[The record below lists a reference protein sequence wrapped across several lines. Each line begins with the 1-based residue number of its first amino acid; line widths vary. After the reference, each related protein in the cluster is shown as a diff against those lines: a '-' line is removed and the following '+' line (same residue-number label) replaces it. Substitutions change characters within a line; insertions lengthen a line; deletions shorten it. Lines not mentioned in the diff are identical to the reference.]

1 MSAYEVRDELFLWW
15 LQRPRAPVLIGTLRL
30 VRALQGVSLQYAPG
44 WVRAGFPLSEDLP
57 LVETEQLPS
66 ARETAAGAVEDARP
80 DRWGE
85 RVIRFIEKPPRLSIL
100 EYLYYAGDERFG
112 AMGVSTS
119 VQSYVP
125 APSRPMPRLA
135 DVEAIHEAVRKVLAN
150 EPVPEEQRR
159 LILPGGTLGGARPKA
174 LIEID
179 GSQWVVKFSEPGED
193 LDIPLLEHACMRL
206 AEKAAIECA
215 DTRAIRLH
223 KGHAVAVK
231 RFDRRRR
238 GTSVERL
245 HAQTA
250 YVALRAEGSEHG
262 YPELAQLLRRR
273 GVVEGGVAKR
283 QMQELF
289 RRMVFNIL
297 IDNTDDHEKNH
308 ALLMADDL
316 NLLLAP
322 AFDVVPTAQG
332 LGYQQLRVGKDAADS
347 TASNALSEA
356 AQFGLRP
363 AQARQEAARVAKVVD
378 KWKDH
383 FRAAGASDHDLDRLA
398 RYIDRDFL
406 VAQRRALRSPG
417 TIVR

>member
-1 MSAYEVRDELFLWW
+1 MSVYEVRDELFLWW
-15 LQRPRAPVLIGTLRL
+15 LQKPRAPVRVGTLRL
-30 VRALQGVSLQYAPG
+30 VRALQGISLQYAPE
-44 WVRAGFPLSEDLP
+44 WLRAGFPLSEDLP
-57 LVETEQLPS
+57 LVETELLPS
-66 ARETAAGAVEDARP
+66 VRDTAVGAVDDARP

-85 RVIRFIEKPPRLSIL
+85 RVIRFVEKPPRLSIL
-100 EYLYYAGDERFG
+100 EYLYFAGDDRFG
-112 AMGVSTS
+112 ALGVSTS
-119 VQSYVP
+119 AQTYVP
-125 APSRPMPRLA
+125 APSRPMPHLA

-150 EPVPEEQRR
+150 EPIPEEQRR

-174 LIEID
+174 IIEID
-179 GSQWVVKFSEPGED
+179 GSQWVVKFSEPGEE
-193 LDIPLLEHACMRL
+193 LDVPLLEHACMRL
-206 AEKAAIECA
+206 ARKAAIDSA
-215 DTRAIRLH
+215 DTRAIKLH

-231 RFDRRRR
+231 RFDRK
-238 GTSVERL
+238 GSGASVERL

-250 YVALRAEGSEHG
+250 HVALRAEGSGQG

-273 GVVEGGVAKR
+273 GVVEGGIAKK

-308 ALLMADDL
+308 ALLMEDDL

-332 LGYQQLRVGKDAADS
+332 LGYQQMRVGRDAADS
-347 TASNALSEA
+347 TVSNALSEA

-363 AQARQEAARVAKVVD
+363 AQAREEAARVAKVVH

-383 FRAAGASDHDLDRLA
+383 FHAAGASEHDIDRLA

-406 VAQRRALRSPG
+406 AAQRRALL
-417 TIVR
+417 